1 MKSMS
6 FDFTSMLLMVEGLM
20 SRFIVVDWFSYYV
33 TFIATLLLNRRD
45 DQVDNEACSKILSST

>member
-45 DQVDNEACSKILSST
+45 DQVDNKACSKILSST

>member
-33 TFIATLLLNRRD
+33 IFIATLLLNRRD